1 MIVPVVFAR
10 EIVMRTS
17 LMPILIR
24 CFVACMIAG
33 LAWAAGAQTVPP
45 KATPDATLRST
56 PETVIWGY
64 LTADLPAALTIK
76 SGQTVKID
84 TVSHQGLLGK
94 DDPATFFASAG
105 IPKDQVLQ
113 DAIDI
118 HKTVPRSRGLSVHVL
133 TGPIY
138 VEGAAL
144 GDMLEVRIHKL
155 ELRVPYGVNNSG
167 PTSGVLPG
175 FLSAPAPKIIKFDMA
190 RNVALFSDEIEVPLS
205 PFLGIMSVAPSRD
218 VLLVSSRPPWR
229 WGGNIDFNKLTAGA
243 TLYLPVFNNGAQ
255 FYTGDPHA
263 AQGDGEVNGTAI
275 EASLAATLQFVL
287 HKGAGKAMRW
297 PRAED
302 ATHYYTMGMDLDL
315 NVAMRHATRETVD
328 FLQEQFGL
336 SPADAYALASIAV
349 DFRVAEAVDSVQMIY
364 GMIPKKLF
372 KKNPEYWAR

>member
-1 MIVPVVFAR
+1 
-10 EIVMRTS
+10 MRTS
-17 LMPILIR
+17 SMSILIR
-24 CFVACMIAG
+24 CIVACMMAG
-33 LAWAAGAQTVPP
+33 LACPAGAQTVPP
-45 KATPDATLRST
+45 KATADATLRST

-64 LTADLPAALTIK
+64 LTADLPPALTIK

-94 DDPATFFASAG
+94 EDPATFVASAG

-118 HKTVPRSRGLSVHVL
+118 HKTVPRVRGLSAHVL

-175 FLSAPAPKIIKFDMA
+175 FLSAPAPKIIKFDTA

-275 EASLAATLQFVL
+275 EASLTATLQFVV

-315 NVAMRHATRETVD
+315 NVAMRQATRETVD

>member
-1 MIVPVVFAR
+1 
-10 EIVMRTS
+10 MRTP
-17 LMPILIR
+17 LMPTVAR
-24 CFVACMIAG
+24 CFIVCAVAG
-33 LAWAAGAQTVPP
+33 LAATAAAQTVPP

-64 LTADLPAALTIK
+64 LTADLPPALTVK

-94 DDPATFFASAG
+94 DDPVTFFGAAG

-113 DAIDI
+113 DAVDI
-118 HKTVPRSRGLSVHVL
+118 YKTVPRTRGMSVHVL

-138 VEGAAL
+138 VEGAAP
-144 GDMLEVRIHKL
+144 GDMLEVRVHKL

-175 FLSAPAPKIIKFDMA
+175 FLSAPAPKIIKLDTA
-190 RNVALFSDEIEVPLS
+190 RNVAPLSDDIEVPLS

-229 WGGNIDFNKLTAGA
+229 WGGNIDFNKLTVGSS
-243 TLYLPVFNNGAQ
+243 LYLPVFNNGAQ

-275 EASLAATLQFVL
+275 EASLTATLQFVV
-287 HKGAGKAMRW
+287 HKGAGKSMRW

-302 ATHYYTMGMDLDL
+302 ATHYYMMGMDLDL
-315 NVAMRHATRETVD
+315 NVAMRQATRETVD
-328 FLQEQFGL
+328 FLQEQFAL

-372 KKNPEYWAR
+372 KKNPEFWAR

>member
-1 MIVPVVFAR
+1 MVKILKVWFATGLV
-10 EIVMRTS
+10 IA
-17 LMPILIR
+17 L
-24 CFVACMIAG
+24 ACP
-33 LAWAAGAQTVPP
+33 AAAQPAPTV
-45 KATPDATLRST
+45 DATLASR
-56 PETVIWGY
+56 PETIVWGY
-64 LTADLPAALTIK
+64 ITADVPPALTIK

-94 DDPATFFASAG
+94 EDPVAFFASAG
-105 IPKDQVLQ
+105 IAKDQVLQ

-118 HKTVPRSRGLSVHVL
+118 YKTVPRTKGLSVHVL

-138 VEGAAL
+138 VEGAAP
-144 GDMLEVRIHKL
+144 GDMLEVRIHNL

-175 FLSAPAPKIIKFDMA
+175 LLSAPAPKIIKLDTK
-190 RNVALFSDEIEVPLS
+190 RNVALFSDDIEVPLA

-229 WGGNIDFNKLTAGA
+229 WGGNIDFNKLVAGA
-243 TLYLPVFNNGAQ
+243 SLYLPVFNTGAQ

-263 AQGDGEVNGTAI
+263 VQADGEVNGTAI
-275 EASLAATLQFVL
+275 EASLTATLQFVV
-287 HKGAGKAMRW
+287 HKGAGKAMNW

-302 ATHYYTMGMDLDL
+302 ATHYYAMGMDLDL
-315 NVAMRHATRETVD
+315 NVAMRQATRETVN
-328 FLQEQFGL
+328 FLREEFGL
-336 SPADAYALASIAV
+336 STEDAYALASIAV

>member
-1 MIVPVVFAR
+1 
-10 EIVMRTS
+10 MRTS
-17 LMPILIR
+17 LMSIVIR

-33 LAWAAGAQTVPP
+33 LTWSAGAQTVPP

-64 LTADLPAALTIK
+64 LTADLPPALTIK
-76 SGQTVKID
+76 SGQTVKSD
-84 TVSHQGLLGK
+84 TVSHQGLIGK
-94 DDPATFFASAG
+94 DDPGTFFASAG

-118 HKTVPRSRGLSVHVL
+118 HKTVPRTRGLSVHVL

-155 ELRVPYGVNNSG
+155 DLRVPYGVNNSG

-229 WGGNIDFNKLTAGA
+229 WGGKPDFTRRTPGA
-243 TLYLPVFNNGAQ
+243 TRYLPVFNNGAQ

-263 AQGDGEVNGTAI
+263 VQGDGEVNGTAI

-302 ATHYYTMGMDLDL
+302 ASHYYTMGMDLDL
-315 NVAMRHATRETVD
+315 NVAMRQATRETVD
-328 FLQEQFGL
+328 FLQERFGL
-336 SPADAYALASIAV
+336 TPADAYALASIAV

>member
-1 MIVPVVFAR
+1 MP
-10 EIVMRTS
+10 

-33 LAWAAGAQTVPP
+33 LTWSAGAQTVPP
-45 KATPDATLRST
+45 KATPDATLGST

-64 LTADLPAALTIK
+64 LTADLPPALTIK

-94 DDPATFFASAG
+94 EDPATFFASAG

-113 DAIDI
+113 DAIDMRLERARADR
-118 HKTVPRSRGLSVHVL
+118 PDLRGRRSSRRHAG
-133 TGPIY
+133 GPHPQARTARALWGEQFGPDLRRIARLPLRA
-138 VEGAAL
+138 GAQRSSSSTWRA
-144 GDMLEVRIHKL
+144 
-155 ELRVPYGVNNSG
+155 
-167 PTSGVLPG
+167 TSHC
-175 FLSAPAPKIIKFDMA
+175 SRM
-190 RNVALFSDEIEVPLS
+190 RIEVPLS

-263 AQGDGEVNGTAI
+263 VQGDGEVNGTAI

-302 ATHYYTMGMDLDL
+302 ATHYYMMGMDLDL

-336 SPADAYALASIAV
+336 SAADAYALASIAV

-372 KKNPEYWAR
+372 KKNAEYWAR

>member
-1 MIVPVVFAR
+1 
-10 EIVMRTS
+10 MRTS
-17 LMPILIR
+17 LMLILIR
-24 CFVACMIAG
+24 CVVACMMAG
-33 LAWAAGAQTVPP
+33 LASSAGAQTVPP

-64 LTADLPAALTIK
+64 LTADLPPALTIK

-84 TVSHQGLLGK
+84 TVSHQGLLTK
-94 DDPATFFASAG
+94 DDPVTFFGKAG
-105 IPKDQVLQ
+105 ISQDQVLQ

-118 HKTVPRSRGLSVHVL
+118 YKTVPRSRGMSVHVL

-138 VEGAAL
+138 VEGAAP

-175 FLSAPAPKIIKFDMA
+175 LLSAPAPKIIKFDLA
-190 RNVALFSDEIEVPLS
+190 RDVALFSDEIEVPLS
-205 PFLGIMSVAPSRD
+205 PFLGIMSVAPSRE

-229 WGGNIDFNKLTAGA
+229 WGGNVDFNKLTPGA
-243 TLYLPVFNNGAQ
+243 SLYLPVFNTGAQ

-263 AQGDGEVNGTAI
+263 AQGDGEVNGGAI
-275 EASLAATLQFVL
+275 EASLTATLQFIV

-336 SPADAYALASIAV
+336 STVDAYSLASIAV
-349 DFRVAEAVDSVQMIY
+349 DFHVAEAVDSVQMIY

>member
-1 MIVPVVFAR
+1 
-10 EIVMRTS
+10 MRTS
-17 LMPILIR
+17 LLPILIR
-24 CFVACMIAG
+24 CFVACMMAG
-33 LAWAAGAQTVPP
+33 MAWCAGAQTVPP
-45 KATPDATLRST
+45 KATQDATLRST

-64 LTADLPAALTIK
+64 LTADLPPALTIK

-84 TVSHQGLLGK
+84 TVSHQGLLTK
-94 DDPATFFASAG
+94 DDPVTFFGKAG
-105 IPKDQVLQ
+105 ILQDQVLQ

-118 HKTVPRSRGLSVHVL
+118 YKTVPRSRGMSVHVL

-138 VEGAAL
+138 VEGAAP
-144 GDMLEVRIHKL
+144 GDMLEVRVHEL

-167 PTSGVLPG
+167 PISGVLPG
-175 FLSAPAPKIIKFDMA
+175 LLSAPAPKIIKFDMA

-205 PFLGIMSVAPSRD
+205 PFLGIMSVAPSRE

-229 WGGNIDFNKLTAGA
+229 WGGNVDFNKLTPGA
-243 TLYLPVFNNGAQ
+243 SLYLPVFNTGAQ

-263 AQGDGEVNGTAI
+263 AQGDGEVNGGAI
-275 EASLAATLQFVL
+275 EASLTATLQFIV

-336 SPADAYALASIAV
+336 STVDAYSLASIAV